1 MTEKNPRDP
10 SLDSLMKGISLID
23 KYFAVGSDGFI
34 ALKDVMGSD
43 ESIEQAARISYGKGT
58 RKKNETR
65 GLLRYLKRNQHT
77 SPFEQ
82 AELQF
87 HVRVPM
93 DTWRQWIRHRTAS
106 VNEYSTRYSE
116 AINARDQTPS
126 DKWRLQS
133 SNNKQGSVGY
143 LSEWSDDILD
153 HSYPILDVGDSDPN
167 WYEKATPGEI
177 LSLEEAK
184 LHKKGQEVYQQ
195 RVNMGVAREQARK
208 DLPLSTY
215 TEAFW
220 KCDLHNLM
228 HFCMLR
234 CDSHAQLEIREY
246 ANIIAGIMKEQFPLS
261 FEAWY
266 DYQLQ
271 SVNFTRLDRL
281 LLNFIYRESGYIQPI
296 DEKITEYADNIGMS
310 KREIDEFWSKIEPPE
325 EADFNL
331 DTLPLY

>member
-1 MTEKNPRDP
+1 M
-10 SLDSLMKGISLID
+10 ID

-58 RKKNETR
+58 RKRSETR
-65 GLLRYLKRNQHT
+65 GLLRYLKRNLHT

-87 HVRVPM
+87 HIRVPM
-93 DTWRQWIRHRTAS
+93 DAWRQWIRHRTAN

-116 AINARDQTPS
+116 AIDARATTPA

-133 SNNKQGSVGY
+133 GKNKQGSDGY
-143 LSEWSDDILD
+143 LNEWTDDIREL
-153 HSYPILDVGDSDPN
+153 SYPITDVGDSDPSF
-167 WYEKATPGEI
+167 YSQSSPGDV
-177 LSLEEAK
+177 LSLEE
-184 LHKKGQEVYQQ
+184 KKFHDKAQALYQQ
-195 RVNMGVAREQARK
+195 RVDMGVAREQARK

-228 HFCMLR
+228 HFCGLR

-246 ANIIAGIMKEQFPLS
+246 ADVIAGIIKETYPLS

-266 DYQLQ
+266 DYQFQ
-271 SVNFTRLDRL
+271 SVNFTRLDRI
-281 LLNFIYRESGYIQPI
+281 LLNWVYVEGGYTQTI
-296 DEKITEYADNIGMS
+296 DEEIKEHAKEIGMS
-310 KREIDEFWSKIEPPE
+310 DREYDEFWTKIKPPE
-325 EADFNL
+325 EKDFDLSNH
-331 DTLPLY
+331 PIYEFGE

>member
-1 MTEKNPRDP
+1 M
-10 SLDSLMKGISLID
+10 GIIN

-58 RKKNETR
+58 RKRSETR
-65 GLLRYLKRNQHT
+65 GLLRYLKRNLHT

-87 HVRVPM
+87 HIRVPM
-93 DTWRQWIRHRTAS
+93 HIWRQWIRHRTAN

-116 AINARDQTPS
+116 AIDARETTDP

-133 SNNKQGSVGY
+133 TTNKQGSGEY
-143 LSEWSDDILD
+143 LDLKTG
-153 HSYPILDVGDSDPN
+153 VQ
-167 WYEKATPGEI
+167 
-177 LSLEEAK
+177 LSGVEDA
-184 LHKKGQEVYQQ
+184 LHKWSMEVYQE
-195 RVNMGVAREQARK
+195 RIDAGVAREQARK

-228 HFCMLR
+228 HFCSLR

-246 ANIIAGIMKEQFPLS
+246 ANVIAGIIKETFPLS

-266 DYQLQ
+266 DYQFQ
-271 SVNFTRLDRL
+271 SVNFTRLDREL
-281 LLNFIYRESGYIQPI
+281 LHWIYIDGGYVETI
-296 DEKITEYADNIGMS
+296 DEVIKEHAKEIGMS
-310 KREIDEFWSKIEPPE
+310 DREISEFWNKIKTPE
-325 EADFNL
+325 EKDFSL
-331 DTLPLY
+331 DNLPLYEGEINE